1 MEWNKEVVFVNEF
14 SVKDQSVS
22 QISVDPPRL
31 QVLGVSKSYPGVKA
45 LQNVSLSV
53 AVGEVHALVGENGAG
68 KSTLMRLIAG
78 VESLEQ
84 GDITLD
90 GKSIKGIDEHRA
102 GVLGIGMVHQERSLI
117 SGLSVA
123 ENVYAGRQPVNR
135 IGAIDKRQMNDK
147 TAFILDELRVNISTN
162 RLVSDLS
169 PAQAQMVEIAKALSY
184 ELKVLILDE
193 PTATLTITETEHLF
207 EVIRHLSARGVS
219 VLYISHRLG
228 EVFEV
233 CNRVTVLRDGQI
245 TGQHGIS
252 EVSEHDLIKL
262 MVGREITLFDD
273 QERSGEGTVILEVQ
287 SLRSEQVVRDASL
300 TIRTGEIVCLAGLIG
315 SGRTEFCETLFGVRQ
330 RTGGHV
336 FMNGRELDIKH
347 PLDAMRLGIGMVPE
361 DRKEAGLFLEMS
373 ITMNFVSGNLN
384 FVSKLGILSRTRMKS
399 LAQSYVNQL
408 RVVTPGLDQ
417 KVVNLSGGNQQKVLL
432 GKWLARKPTL
442 LIVDEP
448 TRGVDVGARAEIY
461 QVLRSLAK
469 EGLGV
474 LVVSSDLPEVLNLAH
489 RIVVMAEGRTVGELR
504 PHEADEVA
512 ILKLATLENARV
524 EVR

>member
-1 MEWNKEVVFVNEF
+1 MNEF
-14 SVKDQSVS
+14 SANDQSS
-22 QISVDPPRL
+22 SKNSVDPPRL
-31 QVLGVSKSYPGVKA
+31 QVTGVSKSFPGVRA
-45 LQNVSLSV
+45 LQNVTLSV
-53 AVGEVHALVGENGAG
+53 AAGEVHALVGENGAG

-90 GKSIKGIDEHRA
+90 GKSIRGIDEHRA

-117 SGLSVA
+117 PGLSVA

-135 IGAIDKRQMNDK
+135 IGILDRRRMNEN
-147 TAFILDELRVNISTN
+147 TSLIFDELRVDIKTN
-162 RLVSDLS
+162 RLVADLS

-184 ELKVLILDE
+184 NLKLLILDE
-193 PTATLTITETEHLF
+193 PTASLTIAETEHLF

-228 EVFEV
+228 EIFEL
-233 CNRVTVLRDGQI
+233 CNNVTVLRDGQI
-245 TGQHGIS
+245 TGQRSIS
-252 EVSEHDLIKL
+252 EVSEHDLIEL
-262 MVGREITLFDD
+262 MVGREITLSDD
-273 QERSGEGTVILEVQ
+273 EERRGAGPVILEVQ
-287 SLRSEQVVRDASL
+287 SLRSEQVVHDASI
-300 TIRTGEIVCLAGLIG
+300 TVRAGEIVCLAGLIG
-315 SGRTEFCETLFGVRQ
+315 SGRTEFCETLFGVRR
-330 RTGGHV
+330 RTGGRV
-336 FMNGRELDIKH
+336 TMNGRELNIKH
-347 PLDAMRLGIGMVPE
+347 PLDAMRSGMGMVPE

-373 ITMNFVSGNLN
+373 VTMNFVSGNLN
-384 FVSKLGILSRTRMKS
+384 FVSKLGILSRTRMKG

-408 RVVTPGLDQ
+408 RIVTPGLDQ

-432 GKWLARKPTL
+432 GKWLARKPSL

-474 LVVSSDLPEVLNLAH
+474 LVVSSDLPEVLTLAH
-489 RIVVMAEGRTVGELR
+489 RIVVMAEGRTVGELMA
-504 PHEADEVA
+504 HEADEVA
-512 ILKLATLENARV
+512 ILKLAALENVRV
-524 EVR
+524 EAR